1 MSMFDFGF
9 DDLEDSADPS
19 RLSNLV
25 NSYERNGESA
35 YFDSDA
41 LEDIATFY
49 FERGRF
55 DDALGVIDRIL
66 DNQPY
71 SSDNWMRKGI
81 LLNNL
86 GKNAE
91 ALNAY
96 QKALSL
102 NPYRSRNDG
111 QHGHH
116 AGRTGKK
123 RRSAGL
129 FQ

>member
-25 NSYERNGESA
+25 NSYERNGEGT

-41 LEDIATFY
+41 LEDIATYY

-55 DDALGVIDRIL
+55 EDALGVIDRIL
-66 DNQPY
+66 ENQPY
-71 SSDNWMRKGI
+71 SSDNWMRRGI

-86 GKNAE
+86 GKKNVQ
-91 ALNAY
+91 LFDIV
-96 QKALSL
+96 LSKIADRAKIRL
-102 NPYRSRNDG
+102 LPCR
-111 QHGHH
+111 
-116 AGRTGKK
+116 
-123 RRSAGL
+123 
-129 FQ
+129 